1 MNRAFRGACVLAAFC
16 ILLAGCAASEQM
28 PSGPLDAAALAAQ
41 QNWELRGRVAV
52 SAQGRSEQAKVR
64 WRQDGPLAA
73 VELSGPWGMGAEQLR
88 IAGEDVR
95 LLSDGSWIPMCV
107 EELSVDELE
116 LLCASAPL
124 GSLLFWLRG
133 LPDPALP
140 HTEPP
145 PVEGAARQFQ
155 QAGWLVSVSTLQRS
169 GDLAVP
175 RRLDIS
181 GPGATMKVVIT
192 DWELSASP

>member
-1 MNRAFRGACVLAAFC
+1 
-16 ILLAGCAASEQM
+16 M
-28 PSGPLDAAALAAQ
+28 PSGPLDAAVLAAQ
-41 QNWELRGRVAV
+41 ETWELRGRVAV
-52 SAQGRSEQAKVR
+52 NAHGRSEQAKLR
-64 WRQDGPLAA
+64 WRQEGPLAA

-88 IAGEDVR
+88 IVGEDVR
-95 LLSDGSWIPMCV
+95 LLSDGGWIPMCV
-107 EELSVDELE
+107 EELSVDALE

-124 GSLLFWLRG
+124 GSLSFWLRG
-133 LPDPALP
+133 LPDPGLP
-140 HTEPP
+140 HTESPP
-145 PVEGAARQFQ
+145 AGGSARQFQ

-175 RRLDIS
+175 RRLHIS